1 MKVEEKL
8 RNYFETKKIGHA
20 YLIYNIEYKEIE
32 EQLKQI
38 IKEKIFL
45 KDLLLKNDIYVVKPE
60 NDKINKEQI
69 KALESNFITKSQNN
83 NAKVYIIEG
92 ADKMNIS
99 ASNTLLKFLEEP
111 EEDIYSFII
120 TNNIDNILDTIKSRC
135 IKLFLQNKKSNLLS
149 IDEKDKE
156 FLNLLNNKHEEDN
169 LNIVYNK
176 LKNSTK
182 EEIKNLL
189 EKLIILLRDAL
200 ESAIN
205 KEEIIRRI
213 TFLNDIKKRLDY
225 NVNINMFVDKIIVN
239 W

>member
-1 MKVEEKL
+1 MQLSKFTDYSFRALIYLADKKGSLATVEEL
-8 RNYFETKKIGHA
+8 ANALQISEHHLKKIIHKLAKTNYVISIKGRGGG
-20 YLIYNIEYKEIE
+20 LKLGMDPKDINLGEI
-32 EQLKQI
+32 LK
-38 IKEKIFL
+38 
-45 KDLLLKNDIYVVKPE
+45 
-60 NDKINKEQI
+60 
-69 KALESNFITKSQNN
+69 IT
-83 NAKVYIIEG
+83 
-92 ADKMNIS
+92 
-99 ASNTLLKFLEEP
+99 
-111 EEDIYSFII
+111 
-120 TNNIDNILDTIKSRC
+120 
-135 IKLFLQNKKSNLLS
+135 
-149 IDEKDKE
+149 
-156 FLNLLNNKHEEDN
+156 EDN